1 MAEPDDTT
9 PLDALTRGRKG
20 RRPRLSGWPLA
31 LILVWVGLAAT
42 DIVIIAPFSAAS
54 SHSAAKASGHG
65 SGGHRHAGGAGQSH
79 RRHRHRATSSPSPR
93 PSATPRVLIPASAT
107 AFGPAGVGSGDNPN
121 SAAAAIDASATTDW
135 SSQWYATAEFGS
147 LKTGTGLLIDM
158 GKAVRVTSVRILLEE
173 AGADLTV
180 YTGAVPVRADERV
193 QAAVKDAGGDVHLA
207 LAGPERARYLVIW
220 FTRLP
225 PESAGTYRATVY
237 EIQVKGTTGARLAG

>member
-9 PLDALTRGRKG
+9 PLDVLTRGRKG

-65 SGGHRHAGGAGQSH
+65 SGGHRRAGGPGQSDH
-79 RRHRHRATSSPSPR
+79 RHRHSATSSPSPR
-93 PSATPRVLIPASAT
+93 PSA
-107 AFGPAGVGSGDNPN
+107 FGPAGVSSGDNPS
-121 SAAAAIDASATTDW
+121 SAPAAIDASAATDW

-158 GKAVRVTSVRILLEE
+158 GKAVRVTSVRILLQA

-180 YTGAVPVRADERV
+180 YTGAVPVLDDERA

-207 LAGPERARYLVIW
+207 LAEPERARYLVIW

-225 PESAGTYRATVY
+225 PDSAGTYRATVY
-237 EIQVKGTTGARLAG
+237 DVRVKGTTGARFPG

>member
-9 PLDALTRGRKG
+9 PLDVLTRGRRG

-54 SHSAAKASGHG
+54 SHSSAKASGHR
-65 SGGHRHAGGAGQSH
+65 GHQHAGGAGQSH
-79 RRHRHRATSSPSPR
+79 RRHRHRTTSSPSPR

-107 AFGPAGVGSGDNPN
+107 AFGPDGVSSGDNPS
-121 SAAAAIDASATTDW
+121 SAPAAVDASAATAW

-158 GKAVRVTSVRILLEE
+158 GKAVRVTSVRILLEA

-180 YTGAVPVRADERV
+180 YTGAVPVLADERV
-193 QAAVKDAGGDVHLA
+193 QAAVKDASGDVHLA
-207 LAGPERARYLVIW
+207 LATPERARYLVIW
-220 FTRLP
+220 FTLLP
-225 PESAGTYRATVY
+225 PDSAGTYRATVY
-237 EIQVKGTTGARLAG
+237 DVQVKGTTGARSPG